1 MDEEKYKPP
10 FIDRF
15 LEFIT
20 YKFYYA
26 FLITMSICIILVFFN
41 RVAAIIIMGF
51 CCILLYLLMYFI
63 YNVYNR
69 YREKKIDKEYKVD
82 LDISKYFDNVKYD
95 LYNDE
100 DVEEFKKQ

>member
-15 LEFIT
+15 LEFIIH
-20 YKFYYA
+20 KFYYA
-26 FLITMSICIILVFFN
+26 FLITMSIGIILIFFN

-51 CCILLYLLMYFI
+51 CILLYLLIYFI

-69 YREKKIDKEYKVD
+69 HKQEKIDKEYKED

-95 LYNDE
+95 LYNEE
-100 DVEEFKKQ
+100 DIEEFKKQ

>member
-15 LEFIT
+15 LEFIAH
-20 YKFYYA
+20 KFYYA
-26 FLITMSICIILVFFN
+26 FLITMSIGIILIFFN

-51 CCILLYLLMYFI
+51 CILLYLLIYFF

-69 YREKKIDKEYKVD
+69 HKEEKIDKEYKED

-95 LYNDE
+95 LYNEE
-100 DVEEFKKQ
+100 DIEEFKKQ

>member
-20 YKFYYA
+20 HKFYYA
-26 FLITMSICIILVFFN
+26 FLIIMSIGIILIFFN
-41 RVAAIIIMGF
+41 RVAAVIIIGF
-51 CCILLYLLMYFI
+51 CILLYLLMYFFYNI
-63 YNVYNR
+63 YNR
-69 YREKKIDKEYKVD
+69 HREEKIDKEYKED

-95 LYNDE
+95 LYNEE
-100 DVEEFKKQ
+100 DIEEFKKQ

>member
-15 LEFIT
+15 LDFIVH
-20 YKFYYA
+20 KFYYA
-26 FLITMSICIILVFFN
+26 FLITMSIGIVLIFFN
-41 RVAAIIIMGF
+41 RVAATIIIGF
-51 CCILLYLLMYFI
+51 CTLLYLLIYFF
-63 YNVYNR
+63 YYVYTKHK
-69 YREKKIDKEYKVD
+69 EEKIDKEFKKD

-95 LYNDE
+95 LYNEE